1 MSKVAIDHYAVIGN
15 PIAHSKSPLIHSMFA
30 QQTNDAMSYNTVLSP
45 LDEFAAT
52 VAEFQKQGGKGLNV
66 TVPFKEQAWELA
78 DELSDYAQ
86 AAGAVNTFVFKED
99 GSIYGAN
106 TDGIG
111 LIRDLAINYHIDLK
125 GKRVLLL
132 GAGGAAKGVV
142 QPLLEQNIKCLIIAN
157 RTEKRATTLATD
169 FTEVATSLGCEIQGG
184 SYNDLRKQGQF
195 DLIINATAASL
206 QGIMPP
212 MPESCLYQQSVCYD
226 MMYGNRPTAFE
237 CWCEDNG
244 AALVVNGLGMLI
256 EQAAESY
263 SLWRARQPDTKLVLD
278 SFLAGIS

>member
-1 MSKVAIDHYAVIGN
+1 MSKIVIDQYAVIGN
-15 PIAHSKSPLIHSMFA
+15 PIEHSKSPIIHTMFA
-30 QQTNDAMSYNTVLSP
+30 QQNNDAMHYDRILSP
-45 LDEFAAT
+45 LDDFIAT
-52 VAEFQKQGGKGLNV
+52 VKKFQQQGGKGLNV

-86 AAGAVNTFVFKED
+86 YAGAVNTLVFNPD

-111 LIRDLAINYHIDLK
+111 LLRDLTQNYHIELQ

-142 QPLLEQNIKCLIIAN
+142 QPLLEQNIATLVIAN
-157 RTEKRATTLATD
+157 RTEEKAEKLATD
-169 FTEVATSLGCEIQGG
+169 FSTKAKEVAVAINGG
-184 SYNDLRKQGQF
+184 SYNSLREQGQF

-212 MPESCLYQQSVCYD
+212 MPKSCLSAKSVCYD
-226 MMYGNRPTAFE
+226 LMYAGRPTAFE
-237 CWCEDNG
+237 YWCEDNG
-244 AALVVNGLGMLI
+244 AALVMNGLGMLI

-263 SLWRARQPDTKLVLD
+263 SIWRNIRPKTKPVLD
-278 SFLAGIS
+278 ALSLY

>member
-1 MSKVAIDHYAVIGN
+1 M
-15 PIAHSKSPLIHSMFA
+15 
-30 QQTNDAMSYNTVLSP
+30 NTL
-45 LDEFAAT
+45 
-52 VAEFQKQGGKGLNV
+52 
-66 TVPFKEQAWELA
+66 
-78 DELSDYAQ
+78 
-86 AAGAVNTFVFKED
+86 VFKED

-111 LIRDLAINYHIDLK
+111 LIRDLTVNYNIELQ

-142 QPLLEQNIKCLIIAN
+142 QPLLEQKIKRLIIAN
-157 RTEKRATTLATD
+157 RTEERAVTLAADFTALATD
-169 FTEVATSLGCEIQGG
+169 LGCEIQGG
-184 SYNDLRKQGQF
+184 SYNDLREQGQF

-212 MPESCLYQQSVCYD
+212 MPESCLYERSDCYD
-226 MMYGNRPTAFE
+226 MMYSNRPTAFE
-237 CWCEDNG
+237 YWCEDNG
-244 AALVVNGLGMLI
+244 AALVANGLGMLI

-263 SLWRARQPDTKLVLD
+263 SIWRGRQPDTKLVLD